1 MTDVRKFDP
10 GEGIAVEDSP
20 SLQRLRVKVARAV
33 VAFLDELTDGNRG
46 DRGAAMV
53 AFNAA
58 LTYPGGTVGKALKDL
73 IANGGGGGGGTS
85 PWDNLGE
92 LLQDLEGNIGL
103 PQLTTLLQ
111 TTIAD
116 LETTVADLETTYGT
130 TTDAAASAA
139 AAAAAAAAAVQAEND
154 ALAASNLATV
164 RAGEA
169 LTSANNA
176 NTSKVAAETAQAAA
190 STSATNAANSATSA
204 SGSASS
210 ASSSATTA
218 SNAATAAGASASAAS
233 TSASQ
238 ASTSATNAG
247 TSATAANTSRTQA
260 ETAAA
265 NASTSANNAASS
277 ATTAQGAAATATTQA
292 GAAATSATN
301 ASNSAS
307 AAAGSAST
315 ATTKASEAASSATA
329 ANTARTAAETA
340 RTNAQTSATQASTSA
355 TNAATSASTAGTA
368 ATNASTSAGS
378 AAGSASAAA
387 TSASSAS
394 TSATNASNSASA
406 AATSATAANSS
417 KLSAEASALAAANA
431 LAEQGR
437 FNLVSRSGADAGGP
451 DAVDLSWGVSGWG
464 FRATGA
470 GATLTIGQVTD
481 LNLENG
487 VAYSV
492 SFQARL
498 TAGSSQALVIAF
510 VESDASP
517 NATRTVTST
526 PQRFTW
532 ENVSA
537 SDLANDDLRFRGQPL
552 GAGVTIE
559 ITDIKVEKGATATAF
574 TPSPKDAR
582 DYVAAAVTQAAT
594 AQAHASAAASSAS
607 AADTS
612 RVAAQTAQSAASVSS
627 GSAATAAT
635 NAQNSATAAANHY
648 DNTVAATGALTAQVT
663 SLQSAVAGPDGVTAQ
678 YVFKVAATRT
688 DGKKVF
694 AAIGLAA
701 TANNHAGE
709 SQMLLQADK
718 LLFVPP
724 GSPNATPVQAL
735 EVGLVNGVT
744 TLRVPAARIG
754 DATIDT
760 INMKGQSITA
770 DVKTTVV
777 EGTSTSGGTSSLV
790 RIMESGLSLFKQGRI
805 DTLANIKVRV
815 TLNTTNARW
824 IRVRIQPLLVNSAGT
839 VVQAGETLEDS
850 FYAVPTSG
858 ASSYY
863 SAGVPYTFKDMP
875 GNVSYRVRYSV
886 VVECYAS
893 NSQLQ
898 NNLTLFGLGGIV
910 VLINQKV

>member
-1 MTDVRKFDP
+1 MTDVRRFDP

-33 VAFLDELTDGNRG
+33 VAFLDELTDNTRG

-73 IANGGGGGGGTS
+73 IANGGGGGGTS

-92 LLQDLEGNIGL
+92 LLEDLEGEIGL

-116 LETTVADLETTYGT
+116 LETTVAGLQATYGT

-139 AAAAAAAAAVQAEND
+139 AAAAAEAAAVQAQVD
-154 ALAASNLATV
+154 ALAAANLADV
-164 RAGEA
+164 RAGDA
-169 LTSANNA
+169 LDSAD
-176 NTSKVAAETAQAAA
+176 AAETAKVAAQTAQATA
-190 STSATNAANSATSA
+190 STQATNAANSATSA
-204 SGSASS
+204 AGSASS

-218 SNAATAAGASASAAS
+218 SNAATAAGNSASAAS

-247 TSATAANTSRTQA
+247 TSASAAQTARTQA
-260 ETAAA
+260 ETAAS

-277 ATTAQGAAATATTQA
+277 ATTAQGAASTATTQA
-292 GAAATSATN
+292 QTAATAATN
-301 ASNSAS
+301 AQNSAT
-307 AAAGSAST
+307 AAAGSATT
-315 ATTKASEAASSATA
+315 ATARASEAASSASA
-329 ANTARTAAETA
+329 ANTSRTQAQTARDDAQTAA
-340 RTNAQTSATQASTSA
+340 SQASTSA
-355 TNAATSASTAGTA
+355 TNAAGSASTAGTSASNA
-368 ATNASTSAGS
+368 ATSAGN
-378 AAGSASAAA
+378 AAGSASAASS
-387 TSASSAS
+387 SASSAS
-394 TSATNASNSASA
+394 TSATNAADSASA
-406 AATSATAANSS
+406 AATSATAANNS
-417 KLSAEASALAAANA
+417 KLSAEASALAATNA

-464 FRATGA
+464 FRAIGTGA
-470 GATLTIGQVTD
+470 NLTIGQIAD
-481 LNLENG
+481 LNLENN

-498 TAGSSQALVIAF
+498 TAGSSQILAIAF
-510 VESDASP
+510 VDENTTPST
-517 NATRTVTST
+517 TRTVTST
-526 PQRFTW
+526 AQRFTW

-537 SDLANDDLRFRGQPL
+537 SDLSNDQLRFRAQPL
-552 GAGVTIE
+552 PAGVTIE

-582 DYVAAAVTQAAT
+582 DYVAAAVTQAST

-607 AADTS
+607 AADTAK
-612 RVAAQTAQSAASVSS
+612 VAAQTAQSAASSLA
-627 GSAATAAT
+627 GAAATAAT
-635 NAQNSATAAANHY
+635 NAESSATAAASAY
-648 DNTVAATGALTAQVT
+648 TDTVAATGALTAQVT
-663 SLQSAVAGPDGVTAQ
+663 SLQDAVAGPDGVTAQ

-701 TANNHAGE
+701 TANDAAGE

-724 GSPNATPVQAL
+724 GNPNATPIAAL

-790 RIMESGLSLFKQGRI
+790 RLMESGLTLFKQGRI
-805 DTLANIKVRV
+805 DTLGNIKVRV
-815 TLNTTNARW
+815 VLNTTNARW
-824 IRVRIQPLLVNSAGT
+824 IRVRIIPILVNSSGT
-839 VVQAGETLEDS
+839 IVQTGETLEDS

-875 GNVSYRVRYSV
+875 ANVSYRVRYSV
-886 VVECYAS
+886 TVQCYAS

-910 VLINQKV
+910 QLINQKV